1 MELGADIGELGAD
14 TRELDA
20 DTGEL
25 AMKTLEHHL
34 EHHIEITPS
43 ISGGKPRIAGHR
55 TTVENK
61 KMQQ

>member
-1 MELGADIGELGAD
+1 MDIGELGAD

-25 AMKTLEHHL
+25 AMKTLEHH
-34 EHHIEITPS
+34 IEITPS
-43 ISGGKPRIAGHR
+43 VSGGKPRIAGHR
-55 TTVENK
+55 ITVENK